1 MATKLMPDKPRD
13 VSERETGTV
22 ARTVMVLRAVADQE
36 EPPTLKTLAE
46 ALNLPTSTMHR
57 LLDLLTNEHMI
68 ERDDATKTF
77 RPGVEFFRIASRVVH
92 RTPLATL
99 ARPFLDKSAREAN
112 ESCYLCLFDAKAN
125 KLVFLSS
132 AASNQ
137 MLDYRVPLNV
147 PYSLVVGASGLS
159 VLAWLPSARIDQ
171 IVDAE
176 KAEGEIK
183 VPARKVLNQ
192 YLEEIRARGYAH
204 TFGQRIKEAV
214 GFFAPVFDGSGNVC
228 ASYGFTVPHS
238 RYQERNADRLAQIV
252 LRDAGGLSKALGYTG
267 AYPRPAQTY
276 GEN

>member
-1 MATKLMPDKPRD
+1 MAGKTLLDKPRETT
-13 VSERETGTV
+13 ERETGTI
-22 ARTVMVLRAVADQE
+22 ARVVMVLRAVADQQ

-57 LLDLLTNEHMI
+57 LLDLLANEHMI

-77 RPGVEFFRIASRVVH
+77 RPGLEFFRLASRVVH
-92 RTPLATL
+92 RTPLSTL
-99 ARPFLDKSAREAN
+99 ARPFLDQSARDAN

-125 KLVFLSS
+125 KLVFVTS

-137 MLDYRVPLNV
+137 MLDYRVPLNT

-159 VLAWLPSARIDQ
+159 VLAWLSPQRIDV

-183 VPARKVLNQ
+183 VPPRKVLNR
-192 YLEEIRARGYAH
+192 YLEEIRVRGYGH

-228 ASYGFTVPHS
+228 ASYGFTVPQA
-238 RYQERNADRLAQIV
+238 RYEESNASRLARIV
-252 LRDAGGLSKALGYTG
+252 MRDAGGLSKALGYTG
-267 AYPRPAQTY
+267 AYPRPHQTY
-276 GEN
+276 GEE